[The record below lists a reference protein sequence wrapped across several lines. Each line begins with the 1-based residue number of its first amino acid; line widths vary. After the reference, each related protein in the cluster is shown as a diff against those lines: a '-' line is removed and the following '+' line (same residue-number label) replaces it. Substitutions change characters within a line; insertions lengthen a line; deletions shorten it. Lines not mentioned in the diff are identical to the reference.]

1 MTAMEVFLYDPLFKW
16 LLSPIEAFQL
26 QANMGEENP
35 INRFGYKG
43 LETQDRTDDILHL
56 NSEAAKALLRINNKL
71 QVMRA
76 EQKRIMNEKFPLT
89 FSTSAVVPG
98 LRWERGH
105 QRGGP
110 GAYAHYR
117 RLESKTPVP
126 YVRWV
131 GSMGLDFTN

>member
-1 MTAMEVFLYDPLFKW
+1 MGILGVEGVFRRCCEVSLRLLRQNKGLLMTAMEVFLYDPLFKW

-71 QVMRA
+71 QGYDG
-76 EQKRIMNEKFPLT
+76 NEV
-89 FSTSAVVPG
+89 TSVEGQVHTLITDASNP
-98 LRWERGH
+98 
-105 QRGGP
+105 
-110 GAYAHYR
+110 
-117 RLESKTPVP
+117 RLLSHMFDGWAP
-126 YVRWV
+126 WV
-131 GSMGLDFTN
+131 